1 MNEKFVKVE
10 VLVDTTNPEQLGA
23 LGAFL
28 STVGGVTVPIP
39 VKKSDGATADFI
51 PPQVDF
57 IPPQPESEKPA
68 EPEAPKPARKRSPK
82 PVAPAEPEKPA
93 EPEIPAAPAE
103 PEKSAEPE
111 KEYKVEE
118 VREKLKEKVSEHR
131 EEIKAKLTELGA
143 PNVSSLDPSK
153 YTEFVN
159 FLEGLE

>member
-10 VLVDTTNPEQLGA
+10 VLVDTTNPEQLSA

-28 STVGGVTVPIP
+28 NTIGGVTIPIP
-39 VKKSDGATADFI
+39 TEGPKTTDFI
-51 PPQVDF
+51 PSS
-57 IPPQPESEKPA
+57 QPEAPA

-82 PVAPAEPEKPA
+82 PAPQPEAPAEPQAPAAPAESEKPA
-93 EPEIPAAPAE
+93 EPA
-103 PEKSAEPE
+103 
-111 KEYKVEE
+111 KEYTVEE
-118 VREKLKEKVSEHR
+118 VREKLKEKVSDHR
-131 EEIKAKLTELGA
+131 EAIKGKLTELGA

>member
-10 VLVDTTNPEQLGA
+10 VFVDTTNPEQLGA

-39 VKKSDGATADFI
+39 TKGATADFI
-51 PPQVDF
+51 PPQ
-57 IPPQPESEKPA
+57 PEPEKPA
-68 EPEAPKPARKRSPK
+68 EPETPKPARKRSSKPVLPTEPEA

-93 EPEIPAAPAE
+93 E
-103 PEKSAEPE
+103 SE

>member
-10 VLVDTTNPEQLGA
+10 VFVDTTNPEQLGA

-28 STVGGVTVPIP
+28 STVGGTTVPVP
-39 VKKSDGATADFI
+39 EKKPSTADFI
-51 PPQVDF
+51 PPQ
-57 IPPQPESEKPA
+57 PKPGEPAKPAKPSKPAKAPKAEPEKPEPQPEPQPESEKPA
-68 EPEAPKPARKRSPK
+68 
-82 PVAPAEPEKPA
+82 AEEKT
-93 EPEIPAAPAE
+93 
-103 PEKSAEPE
+103 
-111 KEYKVEE
+111 YQVEE